1 MRLTEMVVA
10 CIQISDNWQW
20 DGNSPVHITEKKEL
34 VLSSETL
41 RHHCREKHLTG

>member
-10 CIQISDNWQW
+10 CIRINDNWQW
-20 DGNSPVHITEKKEL
+20 ADSTPVHAEKKEQ
-34 VLSSETL
+34 VLASETL